1 MLAQVGNDSEGQEYL
16 NFMRKDRISTD
27 HVKKVE
33 GEKTG
38 SAFILSQKD
47 GENSII
53 LNGGANMHMPDTI
66 DASWH
71 QTIAKANILLL

>member
-1 MLAQVGNDSEGQEYL
+1 MLAQVGSDSDGAEYL
-16 NFMRKDRISTD
+16 DFMRKDRISTD
-27 HVKKVE
+27 HVIKIE

-53 LNGGANMHMPDTI
+53 LNGGANMHTPGTI
-66 DASWH
+66 DATWH
-71 QTIAKANILLL
+71 

>member
-1 MLAQVGNDSEGQEYL
+1 
-16 NFMRKDRISTD
+16 MRKDRISTD
-27 HVKKVE
+27 HVKKIE

-53 LNGGANMHMPDTI
+53 LNGGANMHTPDTI
-66 DASWH
+66 DFTWH
-71 QTIAKANILLL
+71 